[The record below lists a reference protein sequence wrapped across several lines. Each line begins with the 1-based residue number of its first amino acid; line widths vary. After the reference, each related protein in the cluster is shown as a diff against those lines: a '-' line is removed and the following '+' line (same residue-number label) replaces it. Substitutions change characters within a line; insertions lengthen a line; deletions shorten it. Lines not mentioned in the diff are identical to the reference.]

1 MAKSGSSSA
10 GPMRTQPVQLGTMQ
24 PSLPLMPS
32 ASPEMKAQKR
42 IPKKR
47 STRAEQIG
55 AAKAKISRRNSL
67 RTQRAAM
74 KD

>member
-10 GPMRTQPVQLGTMQ
+10 GPMRTQPVQLGTIQ

-42 IPKKR
+42 ILNKR
-47 STRAEQIG
+47 STRAEQVN
-55 AAKAKISRRNSL
+55 AARAKISRRKSL
-67 RTQRAAM
+67 RKQRAAL